1 MEYLSKKML
10 DLLKLRI
17 QNEEFSSRLYQSM
30 SQFLD
35 YNGFSGAAKL
45 WAKYAD
51 EEKVHASWCTQFL
64 LDLDYLPPLPTIKEP
79 SLEYE
84 GLCDVIKKSYI
95 HECEIT
101 KECVELAK
109 AAMQESDFLTYG
121 LAQKLVNEQVE
132 EVAKAQ
138 AWIDKLESFG
148 EDKIALKL
156 LDKEM
161 GKLA

>member
-1 MEYLSKKML
+1 MEFLSKKML
-10 DLLKLRI
+10 DLLRLRI

-30 SQFLD
+30 SQFLE

-45 WAKYAD
+45 WAKYSV
-51 EEKVHASWCTQFL
+51 EESTHAKWVSQFL
-64 LDLDYLPPLPTIKEP
+64 LDLDYLPPLPAIKEP

-84 GLCDVIKKSYI
+84 GLCDVIKKSYL

-132 EVAKAQ
+132 ELAKSQ
-138 AWIDKLESFG
+138 SWVDKLETFG
-148 EDKIALKL
+148 TDKIALKL

-161 GKLA
+161 GELA